1 MRGVGRPAELRVRSD
16 GVARA
21 RARAAANTAKRRL
34 GPCERMR
41 AARNGAVG
49 GAARARGARA
59 RNRNLGRTGRR
70 CEMATRAR
78 IYKPFTC
85 ETSKSG
91 LRARTRARARIGRAR
106 PNSSFPF
113 LRRGASGEAQS
124 AASRNAGRSA
134 PGRAQ
139 GKRGRGARIRRCA
152 RRERRGA
159 RGCVRARDGGGA
171 GGGRKRAGRA
181 RHTLPVRRRGGG
193 GGRLARRRGPSGE
206 RAGWGR

>member
-41 AARNGAVG
+41 AAPNGAVG
-49 GAARARGARA
+49 GAGRAGGARA

-78 IYKPFTC
+78 IYKPCTC

-113 LRRGASGEAQS
+113 LRRGARGEARS

-159 RGCVRARDGGGA
+159 RGCA
-171 GGGRKRAGRA
+171 RAGRWGCG
-181 RHTLPVRRRGGG
+181 RGEKEGRAGAPHSTRPTTRGG

-206 RAGWGR
+206 RAGGGR